1 MATKIYDLAVKIGKY
16 VGSDGKEKGR
26 WQNVGAIMQTDDGGK
41 FIMMAKWF
49 NPAGVPDLANKGGD
63 SILLS
68 MFPPKDREYGD
79 EVPTRQVE
87 QEKPGFVV
95 APTKHTPTPAIAR
108 AARPAPVA
116 PINSEDI
123 PF

>member
-49 NPAGVPDLANKGGD
+49 NPAGVPDLAGKGGD

-68 MFPPKDREYGD
+68 MFPPKDYGD

-95 APTKHTPTPAIAR
+95 VPPKQASTPAIAR

-116 PINSEDI
+116 PITSEDM

>member
-68 MFPPKDREYGD
+68 MFPPKDYGD
-79 EVPTRQVE
+79 EVPTRQLE
-87 QEKPGFVV
+87 QEKPRFVV

>member
-49 NPAGVPDLANKGGD
+49 NPAGVPDLAGKGGD

-68 MFPPKDREYGD
+68 MFPPKDYGD
-79 EVPTRQVE
+79 EVPTRQLE

-95 APTKHTPTPAIAR
+95 APTKHTPTPAITR